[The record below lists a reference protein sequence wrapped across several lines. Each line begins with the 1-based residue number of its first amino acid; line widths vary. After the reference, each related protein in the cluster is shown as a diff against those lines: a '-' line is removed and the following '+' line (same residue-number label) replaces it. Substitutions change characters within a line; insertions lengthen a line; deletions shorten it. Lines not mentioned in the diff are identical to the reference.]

1 MVISYIA
8 YVTVQIRDTNMSTQL
23 TIEQVKKDMPLK
35 KGVITQDAVD
45 IINAS
50 LNDPEFQGE
59 SLVQTAAI
67 YEAVLR
73 GARASIPEYLNAIRF
88 CAYMSTNNSNYTEA
102 YKKVFSDRE
111 FVRLR
116 RDLPTDDP
124 RYGELTSAASRYRRT
139 KLVTDILTAS
149 QVPLDLI
156 FTGHRYK
163 AIGVLADV
171 MENGK
176 YDRDKINAAKELL
189 AATKGPEN
197 MKIELDVGVSES
209 SAVQQLNDQL
219 AEIAGRSLKHLQA
232 GSTSLKELGAMK
244 VINDDILEGEFKQND

>member
-1 MVISYIA
+1 MGEL
-8 YVTVQIRDTNMSTQL
+8 L
-23 TIEQVKKDMPLK
+23 TIEDVKQAMPK
-35 KGVITQDAVD
+35 KKNFITQEAVD
-45 IINAS
+45 IINQS
-50 LNDPEFQGE
+50 MNDPEFQGE
-59 SLVQTAAI
+59 SLIQTAAT
-67 YEAVLR
+67 YEAVLK
-73 GARASIPEYLNAIRF
+73 GARASVPEYLNAIRF
-88 CAYMSTNNSNYTEA
+88 CAYMMTNNSNYTEA
-102 YKKVFSDRE
+102 YKKVFADRD
-111 FVRLR
+111 FVKDRMNLA
-116 RDLPTDDP
+116 TTDP
-124 RYGELTSAASRYRRT
+124 RYAELTSAASRYRRT

-171 MENGK
+171 MENGR

-189 AATKGPEN
+189 AATKGPDN

-232 GSTSLKELGAMK
+232 GSTDLNELGAMK
-244 VINDDILEGEFKQND
+244 VVDDDILEGEYTSN

>member
-1 MVISYIA
+1 MGKLL
-8 YVTVQIRDTNMSTQL
+8 TLPEVQQAMP
-23 TIEQVKKDMPLK
+23 KKK
-35 KGVITQDAVD
+35 NFITQEAVD

-50 LNDPEFQGE
+50 QNDPEFQGE
-59 SLVQTAAI
+59 SLLQTAAT

-73 GARASIPEYLNAIRF
+73 GARASVPEYLNAIRF
-88 CAYMSTNNSNYTEA
+88 CAYMTTNNSNYTEA

-111 FVRLR
+111 FVKERVN
-116 RDLPTDDP
+116 LPTTDP
-124 RYGELTSAASRYRRT
+124 KYGELTSAASRYRRT

-163 AIGVLADV
+163 AIGILADV

-176 YDRDKINAAKELL
+176 YDRDRINAAKELL
-189 AATKGPEN
+189 AATKGPDN
-197 MKIELDVGVSES
+197 VKIELDVGVSES

-232 GSTSLKELGAMK
+232 GATSLNELGAMR
-244 VINDDILEGEFKQND
+244 VVDSDIIDVDVEEVGRNHD

>member
-1 MVISYIA
+1 
-8 YVTVQIRDTNMSTQL
+8 MSTQL

-35 KGVITQDAVD
+35 KGIITQDAVD

-163 AIGVLADV
+163 AIGVLAEV

-189 AATKGPEN
+189 AATKGPDN
-197 MKIELDVGVSES
+197 VKIELDVGISES
-209 SAVQQLNDQL
+209 SAVDQLNDQL
-219 AEIAGRSLKHLQA
+219 AAIAGRSLKHLEA
-232 GSTSLKELGAMK
+232 GATSLKELGAMK
-244 VINDDILEGEFKQND
+244 VIDSDIIEGEVSE

>member
-1 MVISYIA
+1 MGQLLTLDDVKRA
-8 YVTVQIRDTNMSTQL
+8 LPHKKNAVTQ
-23 TIEQVKKDMPLK
+23 E
-35 KGVITQDAVD
+35 AVD

-50 LNDPEFQGE
+50 TNDPEFQGE
-59 SLVQTAAI
+59 SLLQTAGI
-67 YEAVLR
+67 YEAVLK
-73 GARASIPEYLNAIRF
+73 GARASVPEYLNAIRF

-102 YKKVFSDRE
+102 YKKVFAERD
-111 FVRLR
+111 FVKERVN
-116 RDLPTDDP
+116 LPTDDP
-124 RYGELTSAASRYRRT
+124 KYTELTSAASRYRRT

-171 MENGK
+171 MENGRF
-176 YDRDKINAAKELL
+176 DRDRVNAAKELL

-197 MKIELDVGVSES
+197 LKIELDVGVKED

-219 AEIAGRSLKHLQA
+219 AQMAARQKAMLEAGASNLTEF
-232 GSTSLKELGAMK
+232 GSMK
-244 VINDDILEGEFKQND
+244 VKDLDAVDAEVL